1 MGAAAIFSEGVQL
14 MTLFTNSFLFGILL
28 AAQMPAPRKIG
39 HVLRVEKKTYTCT
52 YVVFFLISRVL
63 DYGTL
68 TSRVTY
74 VYCHHMDSRI
84 MQTVAHENCRQGAKH
99 AMNQT
104 FRNLRSDT

>member
-1 MGAAAIFSEGVQL
+1 
-14 MTLFTNSFLFGILL
+14 MTLFTNSFLFGMLL